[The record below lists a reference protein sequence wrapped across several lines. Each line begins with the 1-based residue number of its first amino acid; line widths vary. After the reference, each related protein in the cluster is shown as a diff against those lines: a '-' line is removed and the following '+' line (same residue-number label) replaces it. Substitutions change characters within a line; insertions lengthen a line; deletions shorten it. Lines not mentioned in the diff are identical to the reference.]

1 MDLSK
6 YESLRACSKD
16 EVLNHLRKANGKLEI
31 YVADIDPELF
41 IKLKLPIFPKA
52 EVIMSKEVLSVSDDE
67 FLGLFHRV
75 FYESLHVEINLKEEK
90 LIRWLRGWC
99 MVAILCFSVLFIIFN
114 QTKELKVLM
123 FIIVMVL
130 FGCLYGLFKH
140 KTKLFVSDIK
150 RRTNFKVMAD
160 VFLGLLPAMYIA
172 DQKMY
177 IGSNLLKRPCSM
189 EFYSVESE
197 AEQQKIKTIYER
209 YVVANKQVQEEFIIG
224 QYFERMHSEELSSI
238 RWQE

>member
-1 MDLSK
+1 MDLSN
-6 YESLRACSKD
+6 YESLRACSGD
-16 EVLNHLRKANGKLEI
+16 EVLDKLRKANRKLEI

-41 IKLKLPIFPKA
+41 IKLQLPTFPKA
-52 EVIMSKEVLSVSDDE
+52 DVIMSREVLSVSDDE

-75 FYESLHVEINLKEEK
+75 FYESLQIEIDLKEEK
-90 LIRWLRGWC
+90 RIKCLKGWC
-99 MVAILCFSVLFIIFN
+99 MIAIICFSVLFITFS

-123 FIIVMVL
+123 FTIVIAL
-130 FGCLYGLFKH
+130 CGWLYELFKH

-160 VFLGLLPAMYIA
+160 VFLGLLPAVYIV

-197 AEQQKIKTIYER
+197 KEQQKIKSIYER
-209 YVVANKQVQEEFIIG
+209 YVVANKQIQDAIIIG
-224 QYFERMHSEELSSI
+224 QYFERMHAEELSSM